1 MKSKIMHKDAKIIW
15 KIYTKLEKDMMHSAY
30 CTKICCI
37 YSEKCSKREKS
48 KLRLACRAK
57 MSDNRKGDNGQTV
70 TWNVCIRETQYFN
83 LCRMEIDGKKEKEI
97 IMGVKVLLDSVDKVR
112 DFIDITRS
120 APYDIDLISGRNTYL
135 DAKSLLGVLSC
146 DCRKPLVL
154 DIHAE
159 MEERAELMSKL
170 EKYVVA

>member
-1 MKSKIMHKDAKIIW
+1 MK
-15 KIYTKLEKDMMHSAY
+15 
-30 CTKICCI
+30 
-37 YSEKCSKREKS
+37 
-48 KLRLACRAK
+48 
-57 MSDNRKGDNGQTV
+57 
-70 TWNVCIRETQYFN
+70 ETQT
-83 LCRMEIDGKKEKEI
+83 DGIEKEL

-120 APYDIDLISGRNTYL
+120 APYDIDLISCRNTYL

-146 DCRKPLVL
+146 DCRKPLLL

-159 MEERAELMSKL
+159 MEERQELLSRL

>member
-1 MKSKIMHKDAKIIW
+1 
-15 KIYTKLEKDMMHSAY
+15 
-30 CTKICCI
+30 
-37 YSEKCSKREKS
+37 
-48 KLRLACRAK
+48 
-57 MSDNRKGDNGQTV
+57 
-70 TWNVCIRETQYFN
+70 
-83 LCRMEIDGKKEKEI
+83 
-97 IMGVKVLLDSVDKVR
+97 MGVKVLLDSVDKVR
-112 DFIDITRS
+112 EFVDITRS

-159 MEERAELMSKL
+159 MEERAELMSKI

>member
-1 MKSKIMHKDAKIIW
+1 MK
-15 KIYTKLEKDMMHSAY
+15 
-30 CTKICCI
+30 
-37 YSEKCSKREKS
+37 
-48 KLRLACRAK
+48 
-57 MSDNRKGDNGQTV
+57 
-70 TWNVCIRETQYFN
+70 ETQT
-83 LCRMEIDGKKEKEI
+83 DGIEKEL

-135 DAKSLLGVLSC
+135 DVLSC
-146 DCRKPLVL
+146 DCRKPLLL

-159 MEERAELMSKL
+159 MEERQELLSRL

>member
-1 MKSKIMHKDAKIIW
+1 MK
-15 KIYTKLEKDMMHSAY
+15 
-30 CTKICCI
+30 
-37 YSEKCSKREKS
+37 
-48 KLRLACRAK
+48 
-57 MSDNRKGDNGQTV
+57 
-70 TWNVCIRETQYFN
+70 ETQT
-83 LCRMEIDGKKEKEI
+83 DGIEKEL

-120 APYDIDLISGRNTYL
+120 APYDIDLIRGRHTYL

-146 DCRKPLVL
+146 DCRKPLLL

-159 MEERAELMSKL
+159 MEERQELLSRL